1 MLRYK
6 AFLKDESLF
15 ILIKNCVFLL
25 VYAIFL
31 YFILTNC
38 VRDGYVGKLSMS
50 PFFSGVFIAHIFVL
64 IPLMGNKTIQ
74 LLPVSVETK
83 YLYVLLHPW
92 VAYVVFLPMAAVVD
106 YLITRCFVG
115 DSCSIAITL
124 LTPMSCLNFMY
135 LETIS
140 LFFVFLF
147 RSNIIRIGCAVI
159 LVLWTGVS
167 KVPEVYEFMENGMVQ
182 VFIFLLVVVLNVINY
197 KLFKRCQPANNGLLM
212 I

>member
-38 VRDGYVGKLSMS
+38 VRDGYVGNLSMS
-50 PFFSGVFIAHIFVL
+50 PFFCGVFIAHIFVL
-64 IPLMGNKTIQ
+64 IPIMGNKTIQ
-74 LLPVSVETK
+74 LLPVSVKTK

-106 YLITRCFVG
+106 YLITRYFAG

-124 LTPMSCLNFMY
+124 LTPMSCLKFMY

-167 KVPEVYEFMENGMVQ
+167 KVPEVYEFMENGMIQ
-182 VFIFLLVVVLNVINY
+182 IFIFLLVVVLNVVNY

>member
-31 YFILTNC
+31 YFVLTNC
-38 VRDGYVGKLSMS
+38 VRDGYVGNLSMS
-50 PFFSGVFIAHIFVL
+50 PFFRGVFIAHIFVL

-74 LLPVSVETK
+74 LLPVSVKTK

-106 YLITRCFVG
+106 YLITRYFVG

-124 LTPMSCLNFMY
+124 LTPMSCLKFMY

-182 VFIFLLVVVLNVINY
+182 VFIFLLVVVLNVVNY

>member
-74 LLPVSVETK
+74 LLPVSVKTK

-106 YLITRCFVG
+106 YLITRYFVG
-115 DSCSIAITL
+115 DSCSIVITL
-124 LTPMSCLNFMY
+124 LTPMRCLKFMY

-182 VFIFLLVVVLNVINY
+182 VFIFLLVVVLNVVNY

>member
-1 MLRYK
+1 
-6 AFLKDESLF
+6 
-15 ILIKNCVFLL
+15 
-25 VYAIFL
+25 
-31 YFILTNC
+31 
-38 VRDGYVGKLSMS
+38 MS
-50 PFFSGVFIAHIFVL
+50 PFFSGVFIANTFVL
-64 IPLMGNKTIQ
+64 IPLMENKTIQ
-74 LLPVSVETK
+74 LLPVSVKTK

-106 YLITRCFVG
+106 YLITRYFVG

-147 RSNIIRIGCAVI
+147 RSSIIRIGCGVI

-167 KVPEVYEFMENGMVQ
+167 EVPEVYEFMENGMVQ
-182 VFIFLLVVVLNVINY
+182 VFIFLLVVVLNVVNY
-197 KLFKRCQPANNGLLM
+197 KLFKHCQPANNGLLM

>member
-1 MLRYK
+1 W
-6 AFLKDESLF
+6 
-15 ILIKNCVFLL
+15 
-25 VYAIFL
+25 
-31 YFILTNC
+31 
-38 VRDGYVGKLSMS
+38 VRDGYVGNLSMS
-50 PFFSGVFIAHIFVL
+50 PFFSGFFSAHIFVL

-74 LLPVSVETK
+74 LHPVSVKTK

-106 YLITRCFVG
+106 YLITRYFVG

-182 VFIFLLVVVLNVINY
+182 IFIFLLVVVLNVVNY

>member
-31 YFILTNC
+31 YFFLTNC

-50 PFFSGVFIAHIFVL
+50 PFFSGVFIANTFVL
-64 IPLMGNKTIQ
+64 IPLMENKTIQ

-92 VAYVVFLPMAAVVD
+92 VAYVVFLPMAAVVN

-182 VFIFLLVVVLNVINY
+182 VFIFLLVVVLNVVNY

>member
-25 VYAIFL
+25 VYAISL
-31 YFILTNC
+31 YFFLTNC
-38 VRDGYVGKLSMS
+38 VRDGYVGKVSMS
-50 PFFSGVFIAHIFVL
+50 PFFRGVFIAHIFVL

-74 LLPVSVETK
+74 LLPVSVKTK

-106 YLITRCFVG
+106 YLITRYFVG
-115 DSCSIAITL
+115 DSCSIVITL
-124 LTPMSCLNFMY
+124 LTPMSCLKFMY

-182 VFIFLLVVVLNVINY
+182 VFIFLLVVVLNVVNY

>member
-50 PFFSGVFIAHIFVL
+50 PFFRGVFIAHIFVL

-92 VAYVVFLPMAAVVD
+92 VAYVAFLPMAAVVD
-106 YLITRCFVG
+106 YLITRYFVG

-124 LTPMSCLNFMY
+124 LTPMSCLKFMY

-182 VFIFLLVVVLNVINY
+182 VFIFLLVVVLNVVNY

>member
-6 AFLKDESLF
+6 EFLKGESLF

-106 YLITRCFVG
+106 YLITRYFVG
-115 DSCSIAITL
+115 DSCSIVITL
-124 LTPMSCLNFMY
+124 LTPMSCL
-135 LETIS
+135 
-140 LFFVFLF
+140 
-147 RSNIIRIGCAVI
+147 
-159 LVLWTGVS
+159 
-167 KVPEVYEFMENGMVQ
+167 
-182 VFIFLLVVVLNVINY
+182 
-197 KLFKRCQPANNGLLM
+197 
-212 I
+212 